1 MSPEDQPRVQ
11 ISVYP
16 ARGSAVCRAQ
26 PGAHPF
32 SSRPPS
38 STVGAMTA
46 LSPLL
51 VALAVGV
58 LGWSWPLGTP
68 SEPPT
73 VLAAF
78 DPPAADWLP
87 GHRGVDL
94 AGSPGSAVR
103 AAGAGVVVH
112 AGPVAHRDVVSIA
125 HPSGLRTTYEP
136 VHPEV
141 AVGAIVR
148 GGQVIGTLAPPD
160 GGPAHVTCGRRPCLH
175 WGARR
180 GGDYIDPLW
189 LVRPPRVRLL
199 PAPRCLSCARMGLPV
214 RSTQPFDRY
223 VRVPLSGGDRGV
235 AQQLG
240 DGAQVRPSLQ

>member
-1 MSPEDQPRVQ
+1 MRDVTCGRATGAGVSVPRLRECGVSPTAGRAPLR
-11 ISVYP
+11 P
-16 ARGSAVCRAQ
+16 AARGVDGGCMSVVT
-26 PGAHPF
+26 
-32 SSRPPS
+32 S
-38 STVGAMTA
+38 
-46 LSPLL
+46 LL
-51 VALAVGV
+51 VALVVGG

-68 SEPPT
+68 DEPPA

-94 AGSPGSAVR
+94 EASPGSAVR

-136 VHPEV
+136 VDPEV

-148 GGQVIGTLAPPD
+148 VGQVIGTLAEPD
-160 GGPAHVTCGRRPCLH
+160 DAYAHVTCGARPCLH

-180 GGDYIDPLW
+180 GERYIDPLW
-189 LVRPPRVRLL
+189 LVQPPRVRLL
-199 PAPRCLSCARMGLPV
+199 AAPRCLSCAGVGLPV
-214 RSTQPFDRY
+214 RGAQPLDRY
-223 VRVPLSGGDRGV
+223 VRVPLGGGDRGV
-235 AQQLG
+235 TKQLG
-240 DGAQVRPSLQ
+240 DGA